1 MHKCQYC
8 QKESDEEM
16 FHGYLAMTLPI
27 ESYEEKLN
35 KWGRNNWWKN
45 LERTD
50 LTEEETK
57 ELDDLNSY
65 DQALNTVGKGTACM
79 SCLQKE
85 EELYNKYY
93 PQTIN

>member
-16 FHGYLAMTLPI
+16 FHGYLTMTLPI

-45 LERTD
+45 LEHTD

-57 ELDDLNSY
+57 ELDDLNS
-65 DQALNTVGKGTACM
+65 
-79 SCLQKE
+79 
-85 EELYNKYY
+85 
-93 PQTIN
+93 